1 MPTKNGRA
9 QFNRSV
15 KITTTDNSNNA
26 CATRTALCPPQVIVN
41 NFITRVTFDI
51 LIENGTCD
59 TLLYNRE
66 QVEGIFF
73 KKIKTPSEI
82 QAQK

>member
-1 MPTKNGRA
+1 M
-9 QFNRSV
+9 
-15 KITTTDNSNNA
+15 
-26 CATRTALCPPQVIVN
+26 
-41 NFITRVTFDI
+41 TRVTFDI

-66 QVEGIFF
+66 QDEGIFL
-73 KKIKTPSEI
+73 KIKTPSEI